1 MNYNEQEVVTNKQ
14 YLIPYTFILVGMLLL
29 MVLLEKACCI

>member
-14 YLIPYTFILVGMLLL
+14 YLIPHTFILVCMLLL
-29 MVLLEKACCI
+29 MVLLEKA